1 MSMSD
6 EGSNSVATD
15 LHGADHSNLFSY
27 IDRDK

>member
-1 MSMSD
+1 MNGD

-15 LHGADHSNLFSY
+15 LNGADHSNLFTY